1 MDAFETIA
9 DRRIAAARKAGLFD
23 DLAGRGKPIPDL
35 DRQRPPGWW
44 ASRLIKRERSILRAE
59 ELDRQ
64 LQHSMPGLWR
74 LESEEQVAARVAE
87 LNERIDDHNRTST
100 WERRDRLSPD
110 AVLAQWRRF
119 RGPEPPPSR
128 QRR

>member
-9 DRRIAAARKAGLFD
+9 DRRIAAAREAGLFD
-23 DLAGRGKPIPDL
+23 DLALRGRPIPDL

-59 ELDRQ
+59 ELDRELQ
-64 LQHSMPGLWR
+64 LAMPGLWR

-87 LNERIDDHNRTST
+87 LNERIDDHNRIST
-100 WERRDRLSPD
+100 WERRDRISPD
-110 AVLAQWRRF
+110 HVLHQWRRF
-119 RGPEPPPSR
+119 RGPETPSSGPGR
-128 QRR
+128 